1 MLKRDYKIF
10 SSSEFVC
17 RPLNSV
23 ILEETQTTPL
33 PLQPILAPL
42 GNRLLFLTA
51 SSLPGRIILPSIELA
66 LLTWSPRITKFHLE
80 KLSPMASDLY
90 LKLTQIIIVVSFLPT
105 FLSRSLISVRE
116 PYIGMSPT
124 VCFRLSS
131 FSQYCTK
138 SSVQHHM
145 HCVPGFFSP
154 IFVAF
159 LPQ

>member
-42 GNRLLFLTA
+42 GSRLLFLTA

-66 LLTWSPRITKFHLE
+66 LLT
-80 KLSPMASDLY
+80 
-90 LKLTQIIIVVSFLPT
+90 
-105 FLSRSLISVRE
+105 
-116 PYIGMSPT
+116 
-124 VCFRLSS
+124 
-131 FSQYCTK
+131 
-138 SSVQHHM
+138 
-145 HCVPGFFSP
+145 
-154 IFVAF
+154 
-159 LPQ
+159 